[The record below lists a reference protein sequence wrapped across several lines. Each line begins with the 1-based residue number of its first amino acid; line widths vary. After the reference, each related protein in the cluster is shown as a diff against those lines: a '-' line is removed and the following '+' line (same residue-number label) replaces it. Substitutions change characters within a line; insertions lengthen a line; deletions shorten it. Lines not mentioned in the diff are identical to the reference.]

1 MNKSLAGARSFGRI
15 ALAAAAIAFATQALA
30 WEPKDEVEFLSH
42 AGTNSSTYAFMN
54 AVVKGINEAKL
65 LPHGARLTIVAGESG
80 AKARNY
86 LAVEHAGDPLYI
98 GALTPSQVN
107 NTLLCNCSVTAD
119 LFRGISMM
127 SVSLTLLV
135 VNANSPY
142 KTMGDLIEDAKARP
156 GELVQ
161 GGGFIGTTM
170 SLMNKSM
177 EEAFGLQLTYVP
189 FDDQGILQI
198 VGGHVDFILTTAE
211 QILKYVR
218 AGNVRILATSA
229 KLDEY
234 PNVPTFKEAGYE
246 FPLVETFRGFWTS
259 KDVPDEAVSYY
270 ADVLKKVLDT
280 DSYKKFLQVSQ
291 GTVNWMSGK
300 ELDDYIANSVETY
313 RRLNTALGL
322 MKAK

>member
-1 MNKSLAGARSFGRI
+1 MKRSSAAVRALGSV
-15 ALAAAAIAFATQALA
+15 ALAAAITFATHAHA
-30 WEPKDEVEFLSH
+30 WEPTEEVEFLSH
-42 AGTNSSTYAFMN
+42 AGTNSSTWAFMN
-54 AVVKGINEAKL
+54 AVVMGANEAHL
-65 LPHGARLTIVAGESG
+65 LPHGARLTLVTGESG

-86 LAVEHAGDPLYI
+86 LAIDHAGDPYYV

-119 LFRGISMM
+119 LFRGIAMMGVSM
-127 SVSLTLLV
+127 SLVV

-142 KTMGDLIEDAKARP
+142 QSMDDLIKDAKARP

-170 SLMNKSM
+170 SLMSKSL

-198 VGGHVDFILTTAE
+198 VGGHVDFVITTPE

-218 AGNVRILATSA
+218 AGKARILAASA
-229 KLDEY
+229 KLDEF
-234 PNVPTFKEAGYE
+234 PDVPTFKEAGYE

-259 KDVPDEAVSYY
+259 KDVPDDAVAFYV
-270 ADVLKKVLDT
+270 DMLKKVLET
-280 DSYKKFLQVSQ
+280 DAYKKFLESSQ
-291 GTVNWMSGK
+291 GSVNWISGK
-300 ELDDYIANSVETY
+300 ELDDYLTESVETY
-313 RRLNTALGL
+313 RRLNAALGL
-322 MKAK
+322 TKPT